1 MTVTTAESAP
11 PVSTPPAETAT
22 ALLPPA
28 RRWERLGLAALLLG
42 TAVAYLWNIT
52 VNGMGN
58 GFYAAAVW
66 SGSDDWKSLLFGSL
80 DPGNFIT
87 VDKPPVS
94 QWVMALSGQIF
105 GFSSASMLAPQAL
118 MAVAA
123 VALMYGAVTRVTA
136 NRGAGLLAGAVLAVT
151 PVVALMFR
159 FNNPDAVMVLLMT
172 AAAYCTIRALP
183 RASLRWLLL
192 AGVALGFAFLAKMLE
207 GLMVLPALGLA
218 YLVVAPTTLRN
229 RFLHLLAAAGALLV
243 SSGWYVLLTILW
255 PESSRPYLAGSKDN
269 TFMDLVLGYNGFARY
284 LGHNHMGG
292 RNPFQ
297 LPEGYQIPHSIEQH
311 FGPGGFGSG
320 RTRMFTG
327 EIGFEISWLLPAAL
341 LAFVLVIIA
350 RRKEPRIDLIRGAA
364 LVFGLW
370 LIIDGVA
377 FSGMQGGMHAYYT
390 LAVAPAIAGV
400 FALGAHELWQRRTTA
415 FGRIGGAALI
425 LSMGGWAFV
434 LLQRNHAWQP
444 WLRWT
449 ILALTAV
456 TVLGLILAA
465 LPPAAKRARTRD
477 RATSLLL
484 IAGILAGL
492 AGSVA
497 YTAATLPQSHTGG
510 GPSVGPPAPPRDLG
524 ALSAFRSQ
532 MSMMMGNG
540 DVDPQLVALLKATDT
555 KWSAAID
562 RSGPAAGLELA
573 TRTSVIA
580 IGGFTSEDPV
590 PTLPQFQQYVRD
602 RQIGYYI
609 VPEVKLPDSW
619 RTDKKP
625 ADPTAPAAQPNPAQP
640 NSEAG
645 VWRPAGNKQILD
657 WVMAHYTEQH
667 VGNLAVFDL
676 TAPAR

>member
-1 MTVTTAESAP
+1 MTATTAEAAP
-11 PVSTPPAETAT
+11 PVSSPPADAAT
-22 ALLPPA
+22 TELTPA
-28 RRWERLGLAALLLG
+28 RSWERLGLGVLLLG

-66 SGSDDWKSLLFGSL
+66 SGSSNWQALLFGSL

-94 QWVMALSGQIF
+94 QWVMALSGQLF

-118 MAVAA
+118 MAVGA
-123 VALMYGAVTRVTA
+123 VALMYGAVTRMTA
-136 NRGAGLLAGAVLAVT
+136 SRGAGLLAGLTLAVT

-183 RASLRWLLL
+183 KASMRWLML

-218 YLVVAPTTLRN
+218 YLVVAPTTLRS
-229 RFLHLLAAAGALLV
+229 RFTHLFAAAGALII
-243 SSGWYVLLTILW
+243 SSGWYVLLTMLW
-255 PESSRPYLAGSKDN
+255 PQDSRPYLAGSKDN

-292 RNPFQ
+292 RSPFE
-297 LPEGYQIPHSIEQH
+297 LPEGYEIPHGIEQR
-311 FGPGGFGSG
+311 FGGGFGSG
-320 RTRMFTG
+320 RDRMFTG

-341 LAFVLVIIA
+341 LAFVLVLIA
-350 RRKEPRIDLIRGAA
+350 RGRLPRTDLVRGAA

-370 LIIDGVA
+370 LVIDGIA
-377 FSGMQGGMHAYYT
+377 FSGMKGGMHAYYT

-400 FALGAHELWQRRTTA
+400 LALGVHELWRRRA
-415 FGRIGGAALI
+415 DRFGRIGGAALI
-425 LSMGGWAFV
+425 LGMGGWAFV
-434 LLQRNHAWQP
+434 LLQRNSGWQP

-449 ILALTAV
+449 ILAV
-456 TVLGLILAA
+456 TIAAALGLILAA
-465 LPPAAKRARTRD
+465 LPPAERVRGGD
-477 RATSLLL
+477 RIAALLL
-484 IAGILAGL
+484 VAGTLAGL

-510 GPSVGPPAPPRDLG
+510 GPTVGPPAPPKDLG
-524 ALSAFRSQ
+524 ALGAFRRQ
-532 MSMMMGNG
+532 MSMMMGTG
-540 DVDPQLVALLKATDT
+540 EVDPQLLAMLKATDT
-555 KWSAAID
+555 EWSAAID

-573 TRTSVIA
+573 SRTAVMA

-590 PTLPQFQQYVRD
+590 PTLPRFQQYVHDHR
-602 RQIGYYI
+602 ITYYI

-625 ADPTAPAAQPNPAQP
+625 AGANAPAPQP
-640 NSEAG
+640 NSEPG
-645 VWRPAGNKQILD
+645 SWRPAGHKEILD

-676 TAPAR
+676 TAPAH

>member
-1 MTVTTAESAP
+1 MTVTIAESAP
-11 PVSTPPAETAT
+11 PVSTPPAELSTVQ
-22 ALLPPA
+22 LPPA
-28 RRWERLGLAALLLG
+28 RKWERLGLVVLLVG

-66 SGSDDWKSLLFGSL
+66 SGSSNWKALLFGSL

-94 QWVMALSGQIF
+94 QWVMALSGQLF

-123 VALMYGAVTRVTA
+123 VAFMYGAVTRVTA
-136 NRGAGLLAGAVLAVT
+136 SRTAGLLAGLVLVVT

-183 RASLRWLLL
+183 KASMRWLML
-192 AGVALGFAFLAKMLE
+192 AGIALGFAFLAKMLE

-218 YLVVAPTTLRN
+218 YLVVAPTSLRN
-229 RFLHLLAAAGALLV
+229 RFAHLFAAAGALIV

-255 PESSRPYLAGSKDN
+255 PQDSRPYLAGSKDN

-284 LGHNHMGG
+284 LGHNHQGG
-292 RNPFQ
+292 RNPFE
-297 LPEGYQIPHSIEQH
+297 LPEGYQMPHGVEQR
-311 FGPGGFGSG
+311 FGGGFGSG
-320 RTRMFTG
+320 RDRMFTG

-341 LAFVLVIIA
+341 LAFVLVLIA
-350 RRKEPRIDLIRGAA
+350 RGRSPRTDLMRGAA

-370 LIIDGVA
+370 LIIDGIA
-377 FSGMQGGMHAYYT
+377 FSGMKGGMHAYYT

-400 FALGAHELWQRRTTA
+400 LALGVHELWRRRTDA

-425 LSMGGWAFV
+425 LTMGGWAFA
-434 LLQRNHAWQP
+434 LLQRNSGWQP

-449 ILALTAV
+449 ILAV
-456 TVLGLILAA
+456 TILVALSLILAS
-465 LPPAAKRARTRD
+465 LPPAKRAPSRD
-477 RATSLLL
+477 RITSLLL
-484 IAGILAGL
+484 VTGVLAGL

-497 YTAATLPQSHTGG
+497 YTAATLPESHTGG
-510 GPSVGPPAPPRDLG
+510 GPTVGPPAPAKDLG
-524 ALSAFRSQ
+524 PLSAFRSQ
-532 MSMMMGNG
+532 MSMMTGTG
-540 DVDPQLVALLKATDT
+540 DVDPQLLAMLKAANT

-573 TRTSVIA
+573 SRTSVIA

-590 PTLPQFQQYVRD
+590 PTLPQFQQYVND
-602 RQIGYYI
+602 HQITYYI
-609 VPEVKLPDSW
+609 VPEVTLPDSW

-625 ADPTAPAAQPNPAQP
+625 TDATAPNPDPQPNPAI
-640 NSEAG
+640 
-645 VWRPAGNKQILD
+645 WRPAGNKQILD

-667 VGNLAVFDL
+667 IANLAVFDL
-676 TAPAR
+676 TAPAH